1 MSGPLASFEN
11 SRMPVRKAIRR
22 LRWFIA
28 SFHEHASGLTAETG
42 QPFTV
47 DDGKLTAAFMSWY
60 RAFEAQKHKAD
71 ADRRG
76 YVTFAAGLMLRE
88 LLHFG
93 PLTARRGG
101 TAPDAPAPSG
111 GGAPAA
117 FWPEGHAYVT
127 YCLAVRAAVLAQ
139 EFHTEPHEVPEL
151 SDLRTWWSFRENILE
166 DPDLAISFL
175 ELFSGEQPHWTAS
188 AIFAP
193 HADIPPL
200 PRQQ

>member
-1 MSGPLASFEN
+1 M
-11 SRMPVRKAIRR
+11 
-22 LRWFIA
+22 
-28 SFHEHASGLTAETG
+28 
-42 QPFTV
+42 
-47 DDGKLTAAFMSWY
+47 
-60 RAFEAQKHKAD
+60 
-71 ADRRG
+71 
-76 YVTFAAGLMLRE
+76 
-88 LLHFG
+88 
-93 PLTARRGG
+93 
-101 TAPDAPAPSG
+101 
-111 GGAPAA
+111 
-117 FWPEGHAYVT
+117 T

-193 HADIPPL
+193 HPDTPAL